1 MMLRRVLPG
10 VLAALCVVLAGCA
23 GSGVKSGSPAADALY
38 TELDQAGNAY
48 EMALLASYNG
58 QSEHADRDMQQALDQ
73 LQGAAVRCGK
83 TAGCDMQRFVAVY
96 NRLLRTDGSD
106 VAADTDIAAGD
117 DESGAEV
124 RRMVPQSQRTVTLL
138 HGHKLSDLIAMN
150 GPVKMALEDWLTW
163 RRPQLMQAYVNYQYL
178 RHLMWP
184 GFEQAGLPE
193 AVLFGIMTQES
204 GGKVHAVSRAG
215 AKGPMQFMYATG
227 SRFGLR
233 VDNGFDER
241 FDPAL
246 SAKAAAAY
254 LDEQLKIFNDNLE
267 LVLAA
272 YNGGEGRLRRL
283 AGNRTGDSFYDPD
296 IYFALPQQTRHYVP
310 TVLAAAWLFL
320 HPDSYHL
327 KFPRLDATP
336 GRIKLAR
343 QASLSE
349 LTVCLGQAGGMPDGW
364 FRTLRN
370 LNPRINPQQELA
382 PGTSV
387 NLPKRLEAA
396 YERDCT
402 DGPWPILAA
411 DLHSG
416 TVPQPPP
423 SGLPRHYIVRRGDTL
438 TAIVRKLGCS
448 SVREVA
454 RLNHLKRP
462 GYDIHEGQR
471 LVLPRCY

>member
-1 MMLRRVLPG
+1 MILRRILPG
-10 VLAALCVVLAGCA
+10 VLAAACVVLAGCA
-23 GSGVKSGSPAADALY
+23 SSGGTRSGAVNQLY
-38 TELDQAGNAY
+38 TELDQASQAY
-48 EMALLASYNG
+48 RDASLASDDG
-58 QSEHADRDMQQALDQ
+58 GSDEAGADMRAALDH
-73 LQGAAVRCGK
+73 LRDAAARCGK
-83 TAGCDMQRFVAVY
+83 TAGCDMQRFVSVY
-96 NRLLRTDGSD
+96 NRLLRGGDEDLADGTQS
-106 VAADTDIAAGD
+106 AAGD
-117 DESGAEV
+117 DDTAAANSA
-124 RRMVPQSQRTVTLL
+124 VPQSQRTVTLL

-150 GPVKMALEDWLTW
+150 GPVKAALEDWLTW
-163 RRPQLMQAYVNYQYL
+163 RRPQLMKAHENYRYL

-184 GFEQAGLPE
+184 RFEKAGLPE
-193 AVLFGIMTQES
+193 AVLFGIMAQES
-204 GGKVHAVSRAG
+204 GGKVHAVSRSG
-215 AKGPMQFMYATG
+215 AKGLMQFMYATG
-227 SRFGLR
+227 SRFGLK
-233 VDNGFDER
+233 VVNGFDER

-246 SAKAAAAY
+246 SAQAAADY
-254 LDEQLKIFNDNLE
+254 LDEQLKVFNDNLE

-272 YNGGEGRLRRL
+272 YNGGEGRVRRL
-283 AGNRTGDSFYDPD
+283 AADKSGQSFYDPD
-296 IYFALPQQTRHYVP
+296 IYFALPQETRHYVP

-327 KFPRLDATP
+327 RFPRLDAQA
-336 GRIKLAR
+336 GHVKLAR

-349 LTVCLGQAGGMPDGW
+349 LTICLGQAGDMRDGW

-370 LNPRINPQQELA
+370 LNPRINPQTELA
-382 PGTSV
+382 PGTRV
-387 NLPKRLEAA
+387 NLPRELEAV
-396 YERDCT
+396 YQSDCT

-416 TVPQPPP
+416 SVPQPPP

-462 GYDIHEGQR
+462 GYAIHEGQR